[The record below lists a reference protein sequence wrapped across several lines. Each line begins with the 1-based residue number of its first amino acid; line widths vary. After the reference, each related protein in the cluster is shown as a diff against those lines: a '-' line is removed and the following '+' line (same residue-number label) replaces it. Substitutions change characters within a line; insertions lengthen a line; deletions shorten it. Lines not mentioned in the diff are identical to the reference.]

1 MQNEGHFRA
10 YSSPTFAI
18 QPGNNFFEGGSVPEV
33 PVEQG
38 LGFWNG
44 LR

>member
-1 MQNEGHFRA
+1 VSAFV
-10 YSSPTFAI
+10 SLTFAI
-18 QPGNNFFEGGSVPEV
+18 QPGNNFFEWGSVPEV